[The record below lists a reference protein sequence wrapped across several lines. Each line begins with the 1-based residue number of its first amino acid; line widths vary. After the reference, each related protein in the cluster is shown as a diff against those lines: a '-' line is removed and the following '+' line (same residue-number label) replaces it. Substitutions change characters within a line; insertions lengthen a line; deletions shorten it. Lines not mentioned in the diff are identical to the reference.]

1 MIKTTPW
8 IAIAVACMVFAVVSG
23 FAEDEASANA
33 QATQAKP
40 NAVEVNVV
48 TVQRKPQTIRESL
61 PGRTVAFELAE
72 IRPQVS
78 GILVERF
85 FREGSRVKAGQQLY
99 QIDPAPYQAV
109 YDSALADL
117 QKAEA
122 LVKPIEI
129 KRARLEGLVEV
140 EAVSKQEY
148 DDLVASLAQAK
159 AEVAIAKAEIA
170 RAKINLDYTK
180 VYAPISGIISKSF
193 FTKGALVTA
202 NQSQPLSIITQLDP
216 IYVDI
221 SQPND
226 QLIQMRRKWGQ
237 LRDLPV
243 ELSFSDGKE
252 TYEHE
257 GRLLFHEVAVD
268 PNTGTVK
275 LRAQFPNPDHFLLP
289 GQFVRARLRL
299 DESDVLVVP
308 QKATQRQADGK
319 LTVWV
324 VQPDSTVQPVSITV
338 DRALGNAWVVA
349 DGLEDG
355 AVIVIEGQLKLQPG
369 VLVNPV
375 PANTAS
381 GEQKKSGE

>member
-1 MIKTTPW
+1 MIKIRQP
-8 IAIAVACMVFAVVSG
+8 IAITIACAVFAVVSV
-23 FAEDEASANA
+23 FADDDAPTNQAAKA
-33 QATQAKP
+33 QP
-40 NAVEVNVV
+40 NAVEVAVV
-48 TVQRKPQTIRESL
+48 TLERKPQTFQESL
-61 PGRTVAFELAE
+61 PGRTAAYELAE

-78 GILVERF
+78 GILVKRF
-85 FREGSRVKAGQQLY
+85 FKEGSRVEAGQQLY
-99 QIDPAPYQAV
+99 QIDPAPYQAT
-109 YDSALADL
+109 YDSAQADL

-122 LVKPIEI
+122 LVKPIET
-129 KRARLEGLVEV
+129 KRSRLEGLVEV

-159 AEVAIAKAEIA
+159 AEVAIAKAAIA
-170 RAKINLDYTK
+170 QAKINLDYTK

-226 QLIQMRRKWGQ
+226 QLIKLRRKYGA

-243 ELSFSDGKE
+243 ELTFNESNE
-252 TYEHE
+252 TYEHQ
-257 GRLLFHEVAVD
+257 GRLLFHEVSVD

-275 LRAQFPNPDHFLLP
+275 LRSQFPNPDHFLLP
-289 GQFVRARLRL
+289 GQFVRARLL
-299 DESDVLVVP
+299 LESSDTLLVP

-319 LTVWV
+319 LTVWR
-324 VQPDSTVQPVSITV
+324 VQQDNTVQPVSFSV
-338 DRALGNAWVVA
+338 GGALGNAWIVTS
-349 DGLEDG
+349 GLEDG
-355 AVIVIEGQLKLQPG
+355 DVIVIEGQLKLQPG

-375 PANTAS
+375 PAKAA
-381 GEQKKSGE
+381 GGAPEKSGE